1 MFVNALHHMHERAR
15 AQEAD
20 PDKTQNKL
28 TNQYFSS
35 VPTRSFPR
43 CTLPVPTEA
52 HVPQVAYSAH
62 QTKML
67 EELYFEGKLESREG
81 RAAAVVSVSG
91 LSTPDGLVVG
101 RLVTIGT
108 PLPCISLP
116 VAVCPSASV
125 PLPLRCLASSDSL
138 PLSVPCPP
146 LVHFRPADIVNW
158 RHNYIKFLKA
168 NAKAD
173 QA

>member
-20 PDKTQNKL
+20 PENKL

-35 VPTRSFPR
+35 VPTRSFSR

-101 RLVTIGT
+101 RLVTIGAPPT
-108 PLPCISLP
+108 LYFASCCCLP
-116 VAVCPSASV
+116 VC
-125 PLPLRCLASSDSL
+125 LRVSLLSLCLALLFFL
-138 PLSVPCPP
+138 PVKA
-146 LVHFRPADIVNW
+146 ADTN
-158 RHNYIKFLKA
+158 L
-168 NAKAD
+168 
-173 QA
+173 

>member
-81 RAAAVVSVSG
+81 RAAAVFSVSG

-101 RLVTIGT
+101 RLVTIG
-108 PLPCISLP
+108 
-116 VAVCPSASV
+116 A
-125 PLPLRCLASSDSL
+125 PLPLYFASCCCLSICLRVSLLSLCLALLFFL
-138 PLSVPCPP
+138 PLKA
-146 LVHFRPADIVNW
+146 ADTN
-158 RHNYIKFLKA
+158 L
-168 NAKAD
+168 
-173 QA
+173 

>member
-35 VPTRSFPR
+35 VPARSFPR
-43 CTLPVPTEA
+43 CTLPVTTEA

-101 RLVTIGT
+101 RLVTIG
-108 PLPCISLP
+108 
-116 VAVCPSASV
+116 A
-125 PLPLRCLASSDSL
+125 PLPLSFTSCCC
-138 PLSVPCPP
+138 LSVCVCPATAA
-146 LVHFRPADIVNW
+146 VSCVV
-158 RHNYIKFLKA
+158 
-168 NAKAD
+168 
-173 QA
+173 

>member
-1 MFVNALHHMHERAR
+1 MHERAR

-20 PDKTQNKL
+20 PENKL

-35 VPTRSFPR
+35 VPTRSFSR

-101 RLVTIGT
+101 RLVTIG
-108 PLPCISLP
+108 
-116 VAVCPSASV
+116 A
-125 PLPLRCLASSDSL
+125 PLPLYFASCCCLYVCLRVSLLSLCLALLFFL
-138 PLSVPCPP
+138 PVKA
-146 LVHFRPADIVNW
+146 ADTN
-158 RHNYIKFLKA
+158 L
-168 NAKAD
+168 
-173 QA
+173 

>member
-101 RLVTIGT
+101 RLVTIG
-108 PLPCISLP
+108 
-116 VAVCPSASV
+116 A
-125 PLPLRCLASSDSL
+125 PLPLSFASCCC
-138 PLSVPCPP
+138 LSVCVC
-146 LVHFRPADIVNW
+146 LSSLCALRSSSSFLSRQRTQTCSTGQKGSKECAW
-158 RHNYIKFLKA
+158 RGF
-168 NAKAD
+168 
-173 QA
+173 

>member
-20 PDKTQNKL
+20 PENKL

-35 VPTRSFPR
+35 VQTRSFPR

-101 RLVTIGT
+101 RLVTIGAPP
-108 PLPCISLP
+108 PLYFASCCCLS
-116 VAVCPSASV
+116 VCVCPPTAAVSCV
-125 PLPLRCLASSDSL
+125 
-138 PLSVPCPP
+138 V
-146 LVHFRPADIVNW
+146 
-158 RHNYIKFLKA
+158 
-168 NAKAD
+168 
-173 QA
+173 

>member
-1 MFVNALHHMHERAR
+1 MHERAR

-81 RAAAVVSVSG
+81 RAAAVDSVSG
-91 LSTPDGLVVG
+91 ISTPDGLVVG
-101 RLVTIGT
+101 RLVTIG
-108 PLPCISLP
+108 
-116 VAVCPSASV
+116 A
-125 PLPLRCLASSDSL
+125 PLPLSFASCCC
-138 PLSVPCPP
+138 LSVCVCPP
-146 LVHFRPADIVNW
+146 TAAVSCVV
-158 RHNYIKFLKA
+158 
-168 NAKAD
+168 
-173 QA
+173 